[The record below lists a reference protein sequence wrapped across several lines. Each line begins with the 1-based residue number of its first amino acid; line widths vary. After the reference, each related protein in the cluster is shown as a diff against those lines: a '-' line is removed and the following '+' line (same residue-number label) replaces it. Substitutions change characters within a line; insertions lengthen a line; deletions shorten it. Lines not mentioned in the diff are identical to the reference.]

1 MVFQRLEIKNVVNL
15 YLMIAKLNGA
25 PFDAAMNQ
33 FRKDKGMKH
42 PFKHNKLRGA
52 QRDRFKFC
60 LGLVNNNYVNI
71 FSKIHIQRG
80 R

>member
-25 PFDAAMNQ
+25 PSVAAKNQ

-42 PFKHNKLRGA
+42 PFKHNQLRGA
-52 QRDRFKFC
+52 QRDHLKFC
-60 LGLVNNNYVNI
+60 LGLVNDNYVHI
-71 FSKIHIQRG
+71 LSKIYIQRS

>member
-1 MVFQRLEIKNVVNL
+1 
-15 YLMIAKLNGA
+15 MIAKLNGA
-25 PFDAAMNQ
+25 PSVAAKNQ

-60 LGLVNNNYVNI
+60 LGLVNDNYVNI
-71 FSKIHIQRG
+71 SARYTYNAVDDAAENIVPIIA
-80 R
+80 